1 MSHEITEAGK
11 LSPSQPEYHRGA
23 IPPVMQN
30 WLDQPKRAEP
40 WSPVHVQTQ
49 PTKPREA
56 ELPKL

>member
-1 MSHEITEAGK
+1 
-11 LSPSQPEYHRGA
+11 
-23 IPPVMQN
+23 MQN
-30 WLDQPKRAEP
+30 WLDQPKRVEP